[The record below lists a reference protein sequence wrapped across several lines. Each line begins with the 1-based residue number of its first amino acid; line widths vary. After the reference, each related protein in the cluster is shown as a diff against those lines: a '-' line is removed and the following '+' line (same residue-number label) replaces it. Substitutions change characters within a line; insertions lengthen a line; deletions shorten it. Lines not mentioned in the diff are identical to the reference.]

1 MRSLQLMAW
10 KACKSLCS
18 NQWVVLLLHSRPSFY
33 STDRTG
39 EKGEEDE
46 GEEGDS
52 KSFGFFLDR
61 NTVGHTPACQAS
73 FRPGT

>member
-1 MRSLQLMAW
+1 
-10 KACKSLCS
+10 
-18 NQWVVLLLHSRPSFY
+18 LHSRPSFY
-33 STDRTG
+33 STDSRTG
-39 EKGEEDE
+39 GKKGEEEDE

-73 FRPGT
+73 FRMRT

>member
-1 MRSLQLMAW
+1 
-10 KACKSLCS
+10 
-18 NQWVVLLLHSRPSFY
+18 LHSRPSFY
-33 STDRTG
+33 STDSRTG
-39 EKGEEDE
+39 EKKGEEEDE

-73 FRPGT
+73 FRMRT

>member
-1 MRSLQLMAW
+1 MAW
-10 KACKSLCS
+10 KACTSKSLRS

-33 STDRTG
+33 STDSRTG
-39 EKGEEDE
+39 EEKGEEEYE

-73 FRPGT
+73 FRIGT